1 MGKDG
6 VYLKHEI
13 SRFHLRCKERAT
25 EFLIRTRNDGS
36 SAAGDIRNLVH
47 RGRRA
52 EAEANRQ
59 ALAPIIDAV
68 LTCARQNIALRGHR
82 DDGRLDEQE
91 PPTNDGNFRSLLR
104 LMMRH
109 GNGVLRHHL
118 KTSARNAT
126 YVSKTTQNMVLDSA
140 LAVIQNYIRAEVTDR
155 FFSVLADETTDRAGR
170 EQLAIIFRYA
180 TQEEG
185 RWCVR
190 EDPVRIVDLLREIK
204 KGEEETEGEV
214 RMMEKISVKQS

>member
-25 EFLIRTRNDGS
+25 EFLSRTHDDGS
-36 SAAGDIRNLVH
+36 SAARDIRNLVD

-82 DDGRLDEQE
+82 DDGRLDELIV
-91 PPTNDGNFRSLLR
+91 S
-104 LMMRH
+104 
-109 GNGVLRHHL
+109 
-118 KTSARNAT
+118 SA
-126 YVSKTTQNMVLDSA
+126 S
-140 LAVIQNYIRAEVTDR
+140 
-155 FFSVLADETTDRAGR
+155 
-170 EQLAIIFRYA
+170 
-180 TQEEG
+180 
-185 RWCVR
+185 
-190 EDPVRIVDLLREIK
+190 
-204 KGEEETEGEV
+204 
-214 RMMEKISVKQS
+214 